1 MIPFCQNCL
10 HNPVGAYEMHL
21 CCGCAK
27 LRLSFAQAMTV
38 ENSFSVFIVA
48 VDVPPSGSKV
58 QIGWTDYLKAYNG

>member
-1 MIPFCQNCL
+1 MLRFCKNCL

-38 ENSFSVFIVA
+38 ENTFSVFIVA
-48 VDVPPSGSKV
+48 VDTPPVGAKV
-58 QIGWTDYLKAYNG
+58 QMSYVDYIGSYNG